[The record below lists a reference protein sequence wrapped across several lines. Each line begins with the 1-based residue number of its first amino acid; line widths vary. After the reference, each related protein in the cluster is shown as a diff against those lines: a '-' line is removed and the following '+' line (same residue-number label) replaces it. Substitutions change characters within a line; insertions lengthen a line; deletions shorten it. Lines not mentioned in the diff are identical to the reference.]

1 MIELKSPPQIAHMRA
16 AGRIL
21 ADAFRVCRDL
31 VKPGVSTLEI
41 DREVEALIRD
51 RKAKPAFKGYRGF
64 PATICASINEEVVHG
79 IPAAR
84 RRLREGDIIGLDLGA
99 IVEGYYADAAVT
111 LPVGEVPDETRRLLE
126 VTRESLEL
134 AIAQCRPGQRLGD
147 VSAAVQQH
155 VEGAGFGVVRAFVG
169 HGIGRALHED
179 PQVPNFGEPGRGP
192 LLRVGMV
199 LALEPMVTMGHWEV
213 RVLADRWTAVTA
225 DGSLAAHF
233 EHTVAVTERRPGRAH
248 RGRAGGGLM
257 ARRRR
262 GQFPEEREGKKPK
275 DDAIE
280 VEGKVVEPLPN
291 AMFRVELDNGHRVL
305 THVSGKMRMHFI
317 RILPGDRVKVELSA
331 YDLTRGRITYRFK

>member
-1 MIELKSPPQIAHMRA
+1 MIELKSPAQIAHMRE

-21 ADAFRVCRDL
+21 ADAFRMCRDL

-41 DREVEALIRD
+41 DREVESLIRE

-111 LPVGEVPDETRRLLE
+111 LPVGEVTDEARRLLD

-134 AIAQCRPGQRLGD
+134 GIAECRPGRRMGD
-147 VSAAVQQH
+147 VSVAVQRH
-155 VEGAGFGVVRAFVG
+155 VENAGFGVVRAFVG

-179 PQVPNFGEPGRGP
+179 PQVPNFGEAGRGP
-192 LLRVGMV
+192 LLRAGLV

-213 RVLADRWTAVTA
+213 RVLADRWTAVTV
-225 DGSLAAHF
+225 DGTLAAHF
-233 EHTVAVTERRPGRAH
+233 EHTVAVTEHGP
-248 RGRAGGGLM
+248 
-257 ARRRR
+257 
-262 GQFPEEREGKKPK
+262 
-275 DDAIE
+275 D
-280 VEGKVVEPLPN
+280 
-291 AMFRVELDNGHRVL
+291 VL
-305 THVSGKMRMHFI
+305 TADAR
-317 RILPGDRVKVELSA
+317 EA
-331 YDLTRGRITYRFK
+331 A

>member
-1 MIELKSPPQIAHMRA
+1 VIELKSPAQIAHMRE

-31 VKPGVSTLEI
+31 AKPGVSTLEI
-41 DREVEALIRD
+41 DREVEGLIRD

-111 LPVGEVPDETRRLLE
+111 LPVGEVTDEARRLLD
-126 VTRESLEL
+126 VTRESLDL
-134 AIAQCRPGQRLGD
+134 AIAQCWPGRRLGD

-155 VEGAGFGVVRAFVG
+155 VEAAGFGVVRAFVG

-192 LLRVGMV
+192 LLRAGMV

-233 EHTVAVTERRPGRAH
+233 EHTVAVTDQG
-248 RGRAGGGLM
+248 
-257 ARRRR
+257 
-262 GQFPEEREGKKPK
+262 PE
-275 DDAIE
+275 
-280 VEGKVVEPLPN
+280 
-291 AMFRVELDNGHRVL
+291 VL
-305 THVSGKMRMHFI
+305 T
-317 RILPGDRVKVELSA
+317 GDAGEA
-331 YDLTRGRITYRFK
+331 T